1 MSKFKLSEVFKGL
14 ANQQNETKCL
24 REAAKKKLSS
34 LLMAGPLRG
43 GRGKVPGH

>member
-24 REAAKKKLSS
+24 REAAKKIV
-34 LLMAGPLRG
+34 LLMAGPCRG